1 MIEDKLGKIKLL
13 AMDVDGTLT
22 EGEMVVLNGQQV
34 KFFNVYDG
42 LGTRLALNF
51 GLDVAWITGNTS
63 EAVSDRAASL
73 GVTEVYQ
80 GARCKTDA
88 LDDLAARHGLDMSEI
103 AYIGDDLNDLPAF
116 DRAGVAVAVANAPD
130 EVKSR
135 ADMTTQRAG
144 GHGAVREVIELV
156 LKARGEWGSAVRSF
170 LDELRREQDGKAGP
184 EAVA

>member
-1 MIEDKLGKIKLL
+1 MKDKLAKVKLL

-22 EGEMVVLNGQQV
+22 KGEMVVLDGRQI

-51 GLDVAWITGNTS
+51 GLKIAWITGNTS

-73 GVTEVYQ
+73 GVTDVYQ

-88 LDDLAARHGLDMSEI
+88 LDDLAARYGLSPSEI

-116 DRAGVAVAVANAPD
+116 ERAGVAIAVANAAD

-135 ADMTTQRAG
+135 ADMVTTRGG
-144 GHGAVREVIELV
+144 GHGAVREVIEAV
-156 LKARGEWGSAVRSF
+156 LKARGEWESAVRSF

-184 EAVA
+184 DAVT